1 MWEMTN
7 FRLHSKYWCASILL
21 TDVFVYHMT
30 ISAPLL
36 PMELTLLT
44 HRVCASVVY
53 LRKPTSNIPVFS
65 NFAPPPEKLK
75 IAQIPKLTE
84 PHKLHWRGTEM
95 QIFLFFHIYA
105 ILQSS
110 LSFSSSFVS
119 TKQNNHLIFDNLFLW
134 KTFIIQIT
142 NDNLQLTYF
151 YHNYCYYKH

>member
-1 MWEMTN
+1 MVCINSIDRCICLPHDN
-7 FRLHSKYWCASILL
+7 FSSTSPHGA
-21 TDVFVYHMT
+21 D
-30 ISAPLL
+30 
-36 PMELTLLT
+36 TLLT

-84 PHKLHWRGTEM
+84 PHKLNWRGTEM
-95 QIFLFFHIYA
+95 QIFLFFHIWA

-110 LSFSSSFVS
+110 FSFSSSFVS
-119 TKQNNHLIFDNLFLW
+119 TRQNNHLIFDNLFLW

>member
-1 MWEMTN
+1 MTN

-84 PHKLHWRGTEM
+84 PHKLH
-95 QIFLFFHIYA
+95 
-105 ILQSS
+105 
-110 LSFSSSFVS
+110 
-119 TKQNNHLIFDNLFLW
+119 
-134 KTFIIQIT
+134 
-142 NDNLQLTYF
+142 
-151 YHNYCYYKH
+151 